1 MRPMRRSLCVF
12 SFLLLLLSVAS
23 VAQVGITPRPA
34 PTTRVIA
41 VLSAMTLEIE
51 TLGQQLTDK
60 TEMTVQ
66 GIRCTTGSLK
76 DRRVVLAH
84 SGMGKVNAA
93 MAATLLV
100 EQFQPT
106 HVLFTGIA
114 GGLNPD
120 LRPGDVVIGAKTAY
134 HDYGE
139 WTPEGFRVGRTVD
152 PFTGKPN
159 PLFFPAD
166 AGLMAVAEKAVLD
179 LKLAPVKTVT
189 GVIVTGDAF
198 VASLAKKD
206 ALRKEFKADATEM
219 EGAAVAQICWQR
231 RVPCLSLRSL
241 SDSAGAKALENVLLF
256 EKSAAQNAALLVT
269 SIVGRLEAQTRLT
282 SESRADAVLGRLAPE
297 LEGRWHPRGLVE
309 VG

>member
-1 MRPMRRSLCVF
+1 MRPIRRSLCVF
-12 SFLLLLLSVAS
+12 SFLLVLLSAVS
-23 VAQVGITPRPA
+23 VAQVGNTPRPA
-34 PTTRVIA
+34 PTRRVIGI
-41 VLSAMTLEIE
+41 LSAMTLEIE
-51 TLGQQLTDK
+51 TLGQELTDK
-60 TEMTVQ
+60 TEMTVH
-66 GIRCTTGSLK
+66 GIRFTTGSLK

-84 SGMGKVNAA
+84 SGTGKVNAA

-139 WTPEGFRVGRTVD
+139 WNPEGFRVGPTVD

-166 AGLMAVAEKAVLD
+166 AGLLAVAEKAAPDV
-179 LKLAPVKTVT
+179 KLAPVKTATGERTPRIVT

-198 VASLAKKD
+198 VASPAKKE

-219 EGAAVAQICWQR
+219 EGAA
-231 RVPCLSLRSL
+231 
-241 SDSAGAKALENVLLF
+241 G
-256 EKSAAQNAALLVT
+256 AQNCWERHLP
-269 SIVGRLEAQTRLT
+269 G
-282 SESRADAVLGRLAPE
+282 
-297 LEGRWHPRGLVE
+297 
-309 VG
+309 

>member
-1 MRPMRRSLCVF
+1 MKIAYVATISARKEEATMKPMRRSLCVLF
-12 SFLLLLLSVAS
+12 FLLVLLSAAS
-23 VAQVGITPRPA
+23 VAQVGNAPA
-34 PTTRVIA
+34 TTRVIGI
-41 VLSAMTLEIE
+41 LSAMTLEIE
-51 TLGQQLTDK
+51 TLGQELTDK
-60 TEMTVQ
+60 TEITVQ
-66 GIRCTTGSLK
+66 GIRFTTGRLK
-76 DRRVVLAH
+76 DRRVVLTH

-93 MAATLLV
+93 LAAALLV

-139 WTPEGFRVGRTVD
+139 WTLEGFRVGRTVD

-166 AGLMAVAEKAVLD
+166 ASLLAVAEKAALD
-179 LKLAPVKTVT
+179 LKLAPVKTTT
-189 GVIVTGDAF
+189 GERTPRGRHGGDRDGRC
-198 VASLAKKD
+198 VASPAKKD

-231 RVPCLSLRSL
+231 HVPCLILRSL
-241 SDSAGAKALENVLLF
+241 SDSAGAKAQDNVLLF

-269 SIVGRLEAQTRLT
+269 SIVGRLEAQ
-282 SESRADAVLGRLAPE
+282 
-297 LEGRWHPRGLVE
+297 
-309 VG
+309 

>member
-1 MRPMRRSLCVF
+1 MTPMRRSLCVF
-12 SFLLLLLSVAS
+12 SSLLVLLSAAS
-23 VAQVGITPRPA
+23 VAQAGNTARPA
-34 PTTRVIA
+34 PTTRVIGI
-41 VLSAMTLEIE
+41 LSAMTLEIE
-51 TLGQQLTDK
+51 TLGQELTDK

-66 GIRCTTGSLK
+66 GIRFTTGSLK
-76 DRRVVLAH
+76 DRKVVLTH

-166 AGLMAVAEKAVLD
+166 AGLVAVAEKAALD
-179 LKLAPVKTVT
+179 LKLAPVKTTSGERTPRVVT

-206 ALRKEFKADATEM
+206 ALRKEFKADAAEM
-219 EGAAVAQICWQR
+219 EGAAVAQVCWQR
-231 RVPCLSLRSL
+231 RVPCLILRSL
-241 SDSAGAKALENVLLF
+241 SDSAGAEAQENVILF

-269 SIVGRLEAQTRLT
+269 SIVGRLEAQ
-282 SESRADAVLGRLAPE
+282 
-297 LEGRWHPRGLVE
+297 
-309 VG
+309 

>member
-12 SFLLLLLSVAS
+12 SFVLPLLSAAS
-23 VAQVGITPRPA
+23 VAQVGTHRPA
-34 PTTRVIA
+34 PTARVIGI
-41 VLSAMTLEIE
+41 LSAMTLEIE

-66 GIRCTTGSLK
+66 GIRFTTGSLK

-166 AGLMAVAEKAVLD
+166 AGLLAVAEKAALG
-179 LKLAPVKTVT
+179 LKLAPVKMASGERIPRVVT

-198 VASLAKKD
+198 VASAAKKD
-206 ALRKEFKADATEM
+206 ALRKEFNADATEM

-231 RVPCLSLRSL
+231 RVPCVILRSL
-241 SDSAGAKALENVLLF
+241 SDSAGAKAQENVLFF

-269 SIVGRLEAQTRLT
+269 SIVGRLEAQ
-282 SESRADAVLGRLAPE
+282 
-297 LEGRWHPRGLVE
+297 
-309 VG
+309 

>member
-1 MRPMRRSLCVF
+1 MRPIRRWLCVL
-12 SFLLLLLSVAS
+12 SFLLLLLSAAS
-23 VAQVGITPRPA
+23 VAQVGNTPRPSRA
-34 PTTRVIA
+34 TPVTAI
-41 VLSAMTLEIE
+41 LSAMTLEVE
-51 TLGQQLTDK
+51 TFGQELTDK
-60 TEMTVQ
+60 KEVTVQ
-66 GIRCTTGSLK
+66 GVRFTTGGLK

-84 SGMGKVNAA
+84 SGIGKVNAA
-93 MAATLLV
+93 IAATLLV

-106 HVLFTGIA
+106 HILFTGIA

-166 AGLMAVAEKAVLD
+166 AGLLAVAEKAALD
-179 LKLAPVKTVT
+179 LKLAPVKMASGGRTPRVVA

-198 VASLAKKD
+198 VASAAKKD

-231 RVPCLSLRSL
+231 RVPCLILRSL
-241 SDSAGAKALENVLLF
+241 SDSAGAKAPENERLF

-269 SIVGRLEAQTRLT
+269 GIVGRLEAK
-282 SESRADAVLGRLAPE
+282 
-297 LEGRWHPRGLVE
+297 
-309 VG
+309 

>member
-12 SFLLLLLSVAS
+12 SFVLPLLSAAS
-23 VAQVGITPRPA
+23 VAQVGTHRPA
-34 PTTRVIA
+34 PTARVIGI
-41 VLSAMTLEIE
+41 LSAMTLEIE

-66 GIRCTTGSLK
+66 GIRFTTGSLK

-159 PLFFPAD
+159 PPLLSRKPGPA
-166 AGLMAVAEKAVLD
+166 
-179 LKLAPVKTVT
+179 
-189 GVIVTGDAF
+189 
-198 VASLAKKD
+198 
-206 ALRKEFKADATEM
+206 
-219 EGAAVAQICWQR
+219 
-231 RVPCLSLRSL
+231 
-241 SDSAGAKALENVLLF
+241 
-256 EKSAAQNAALLVT
+256 
-269 SIVGRLEAQTRLT
+269 GR
-282 SESRADAVLGRLAPE
+282 G
-297 LEGRWHPRGLVE
+297 
-309 VG
+309 